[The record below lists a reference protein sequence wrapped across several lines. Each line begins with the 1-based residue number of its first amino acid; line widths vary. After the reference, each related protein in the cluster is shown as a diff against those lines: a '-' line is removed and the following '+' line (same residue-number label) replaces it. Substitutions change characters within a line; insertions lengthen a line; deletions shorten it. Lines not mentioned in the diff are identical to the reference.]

1 MFSFV
6 LFCIICEDFSLYYL
20 LNYFS
25 VLSLAGG
32 ICSLVYGID
41 NVQRDDPVR
50 PSFLSKHV
58 YLIEIEIRV
67 SWNLYT
73 MLYFTEIGY
82 NLRILK
88 YDCNFFLSLQL
99 LLFDFKKLS

>member
-58 YLIEIEIRV
+58 YFIEIEIRV

-73 MLYFTEIGY
+73 MLYFM
-82 NLRILK
+82 
-88 YDCNFFLSLQL
+88 
-99 LLFDFKKLS
+99 KLDTI